1 MAYRYTEISVR
12 AILATGLTPRF
23 AFSALVFA
31 MGFLQSEPE
40 AVDHLTNL
48 LIVQLNDSRTCQ
60 NDKVMAG
67 EIMLML
73 SERFADQAFNL
84 VAIYR

>member
-1 MAYRYTEISVR
+1 MSIR

-48 LIVQLNDSRTCQ
+48 LIVQLNDARTCQ
-60 NDKVMAG
+60 YDKVMAG

-73 SERFADQAFNL
+73 SE
-84 VAIYR
+84 